1 MSETELDRNTLGGWS
16 TVNPVTLE
24 VIKICFEVK
33 QLIQKRVEKEND
45 LMIYNP
51 LLYASQIVNGT
62 NYVVK
67 VLLSLDGLCVH
78 MKIYQSLDCD
88 GAKLSLIE
96 IQFPKTFDDPL
107 IPF

>member
-24 VIKICFEVK
+24 VIKICFE
-33 QLIQKRVEKEND
+33 
-45 LMIYNP
+45 
-51 LLYASQIVNGT
+51 IVNGT